1 MLASSLWREC
11 GAVREID
18 LDPKQEPDVRDRNF
32 KKRSTNVKRFTT
44 LYPWGGR
51 ENEWNARDQKQIAE
65 SLEENR
71 ADTLEGRTS
80 S

>member
-11 GAVREID
+11 GAVRDLD
-18 LDPKQEPDVRDRNF
+18 LDPKQKPDLRDRNF
-32 KKRSTNVKRFTT
+32 TERSTNVKRFTK

-65 SLEENR
+65 SLKEIE
-71 ADTLEGRTS
+71 ADTLEGQTS

>member
-1 MLASSLWREC
+1 MLASSLWKEC
-11 GAVREID
+11 GAVRDLD
-18 LDPKQEPDVRDRNF
+18 LDPKQKPDVQDRNF
-32 KKRSTNVKRFTT
+32 TERSTNVKRFTK

-65 SLEENR
+65 SLKENG